1 MTIKDDLAS
10 ELRDAIKKG
19 DTKRKDVLRIIDTE
33 VKMASTASGFKGEVD
48 DALYRQV
55 IASYSKKMDKARL
68 EYEGL
73 GKRAAPMAE
82 KLAWEVEYL
91 SRWLPKK
98 LDEAATRELVSKTI
112 AELGVTGDSKAAGR
126 VIGVIMKDHKDT
138 VDGGLVNRL
147 VAAALADR
155 D

>member
-1 MTIKDDLAS
+1 MTIKDDVAA

-73 GKRAAPMAE
+73 GARAAPMAE

-98 LDEAATRELVSKTI
+98 LDESATRELVSKAI
-112 AELGVTGDSKAAGR
+112 AELGVTGDPKAAGR